1 MRAVLVAAVAL
12 GLLTPAGAHARDLDD
27 IKKQGRLR
35 VVAVVEEREPE
46 FVSLKPGGAPGFDRE
61 ILEGFARIQGVGLE
75 FVLAPS
81 WQVLMPSLVEGK
93 GDLVAGRVSDTAS
106 RRAKADFTA
115 EVFPTRIVVVTRKPR
130 AALASASE
138 MAGLRVGTI
147 PGTSMMDALKATG
160 LPSQKVVPLAAGQL
174 VEALRDGKVDV
185 AVWALEGALLAQRR
199 DPDLQIGTF
208 LGPPE
213 SLAYGVAKG
222 SPQLLAA
229 LNEHIALLRRT
240 GTWNRLVVKYFG
252 ATAPVILNQANSAS
266 R

>member
-1 MRAVLVAAVAL
+1 MRTVSSVAMAL
-12 GLLTPAGAHARDLDD
+12 ALCSAAGAQARDLQE
-27 IKKQGRLR
+27 IKKTGRLR

-75 FVLAPS
+75 FVLAPN
-81 WQVLMPSLVEGK
+81 WQVLMPSLLEGK
-93 GDLVAGRVSDTAS
+93 GDVVAGRVSDTAA
-106 RRAKADFTA
+106 RRSKADFTS

-130 AALASASE
+130 GAIAGAAE
-138 MAGLRVGTI
+138 MSGLRVGTI
-147 PGTSMMDALKATG
+147 PGTSMADAVKASG
-160 LPSQKVVPLAAGQL
+160 FPAQKIVPLAAGQL
-174 VEALRDGKVDV
+174 VEALREGRVDA

-229 LNEHIALLRRT
+229 LNDHIALLRRT

-252 ATAPVILNQANSAS
+252 AAAPVILNQAQAS

>member
-1 MRAVLVAAVAL
+1 MRVSSSLFVAL
-12 GLLTPAGAHARDLDD
+12 ALSVGAVQARDLTE

-75 FVLAPS
+75 FVMAPN

-93 GDLVAGRVSDTAS
+93 GDVVAGRVSDTAS
-106 RRAKADFTA
+106 RRAKADFTS
-115 EVFPTRIVVVTRKPR
+115 EVFPTRIVVVTRKPHP
-130 AALASASE
+130 AVANPSE
-138 MAGLRVGTI
+138 LAGLRLGTV
-147 PGTSMMDALKATG
+147 PGTSMVDAIKNAG
-160 LPSQKVVPLAAGQL
+160 LPTQKLVPLAAGQL
-174 VEALRDGKVDV
+174 IDALRDGKVDA

-199 DPDLQIGTF
+199 DPDLQVGTF

-222 SPQLLAA
+222 SPELLAA

-252 ATAPVILNQANSAS
+252 ASAPLILNQAQAS

>member
-1 MRAVLVAAVAL
+1 MAE
-12 GLLTPAGAHARDLDD
+12 ARDLPD
-27 IKKQGRLR
+27 IKKQGHLR

-75 FVLAPS
+75 FVLAPN

-93 GDLVAGRVSDTAS
+93 GDVVAGRVSDTPS
-106 RRAKADFTA
+106 RRAKADFTS

-130 AALASASE
+130 VPIASASE
-138 MAGLRVGTI
+138 LPSLRLGTI
-147 PGTSMMDALKATG
+147 PGTSMMDAVKATG
-160 LPSQKVVPLAAGQL
+160 FPAQKVVPLAAGQL
-174 VEALRDGKVDV
+174 IEALRDGKVDV
-185 AVWALEGALLAQRR
+185 AVWALEGALLAQRK
-199 DPDLQIGTF
+199 DPDLQIGVF

-252 ATAPVILNQANSAS
+252 ATAPVILNQAQAQGQSAS